1 VTLESGGANE
11 FGINYRRTALST
23 RVGTVGTEDRH
34 YSGRRVAG
42 MSGAANGAGAG
53 PAAPSRDR
61 SRLAPITR
69 QASFFTGIGLVASV
83 ANAALYLLLRQWW
96 NAEIATV
103 VAVTATTLMSTEA
116 NRRMTFAEA
125 RTSRAGL
132 VVQNLAVILFY
143 CTYNTA
149 ALWMLHQIATEP
161 SARAES
167 LALLI
172 ASTAGG
178 TARFVLLRAW
188 VFRGRGAAATQTTGT
203 QMTVG
208 PVAARPA
215 TAQPATPVDDLIGG
229 EQDDDQRRPRI
240 ETLVRRCRP
249 HHSAHH

>member
-1 VTLESGGANE
+1 
-11 FGINYRRTALST
+11 
-23 RVGTVGTEDRH
+23 
-34 YSGRRVAG
+34 
-42 MSGAANGAGAG
+42 MSGAAIGEGAG
-53 PAAPSRDR
+53 PAAASRDR

-69 QASFFTGIGLVASV
+69 QAGFFTGIGLVSSV

-96 NAEIATV
+96 NAEVATV
-103 VAVTATTLMSTEA
+103 VAVTVTTLISTEA

-132 VVQNLAVILFY
+132 VVQNLVVILFY

-149 ALWMLHQIATEP
+149 TLWVLHQIVTEP
-161 SARAES
+161 AARTES

-178 TARFVLLRAW
+178 TARFVLLRSW
-188 VFRGRGAAATQTTGT
+188 VFRGRGAPAIQATGIQATGSTQTTA
-203 QMTVG
+203 G

-215 TAQPATPVDDLIGG
+215 TSRPATPVDDLIGG
-229 EQDDDQRRPRI
+229 ERDDDGWRTRI
-240 ETLVRRCRP
+240 EAIARRCRP

>member
-1 VTLESGGANE
+1 
-11 FGINYRRTALST
+11 
-23 RVGTVGTEDRH
+23 
-34 YSGRRVAG
+34 
-42 MSGAANGAGAG
+42 MSGAAIGEGAD
-53 PAAPSRDR
+53 PAAGSRGR

-69 QASFFTGIGLVASV
+69 QASFFTGIGLVSSV

-96 NAEIATV
+96 NAEMATV
-103 VAVTATTLMSTEA
+103 VAVTVTTLISTEA

-132 VVQNLAVILFY
+132 VVQNLVVILFY

-149 ALWMLHQIATEP
+149 TLWVLHQIATEP
-161 SARAES
+161 AARTES

-188 VFRGRGAAATQTTGT
+188 VFRGRGTPAIQTA
-203 QMTVG
+203 G

-215 TAQPATPVDDLIGG
+215 TAQPAAPVDDLIG
-229 EQDDDQRRPRI
+229 EECDDQRRPRI
-240 ETLVRRCRP
+240 EALARRCRP

>member
-1 VTLESGGANE
+1 
-11 FGINYRRTALST
+11 
-23 RVGTVGTEDRH
+23 
-34 YSGRRVAG
+34 
-42 MSGAANGAGAG
+42 MSGAAIGEGAD
-53 PAAPSRDR
+53 PAAGSRGR

-69 QASFFTGIGLVASV
+69 QASFFTGIGLVSSV

-96 NAEIATV
+96 NAEMATV
-103 VAVTATTLMSTEA
+103 VAVTVTTLISTEA

-132 VVQNLAVILFY
+132 VVQNLTVILFY

-203 QMTVG
+203 QTTGTQMTVG

>member
-1 VTLESGGANE
+1 
-11 FGINYRRTALST
+11 
-23 RVGTVGTEDRH
+23 
-34 YSGRRVAG
+34 
-42 MSGAANGAGAG
+42 MSGAAIGEGAG
-53 PAAPSRDR
+53 PAAASRDR

-69 QASFFTGIGLVASV
+69 QAGFFTGIGLVSSV

-96 NAEIATV
+96 NAEMATV
-103 VAVTATTLMSTEA
+103 VAVTVTTLISTEA

-132 VVQNLAVILFY
+132 VVQNLVVILFY

-149 ALWMLHQIATEP
+149 TLWVLHQIATEP
-161 SARAES
+161 AARTES

-188 VFRGRGAAATQTTGT
+188 VFRGRGGSASQATEAPIAA
-203 QMTVG
+203 G

-215 TAQPATPVDDLIGG
+215 TARPVAPVDGLIGEERDG
-229 EQDDDQRRPRI
+229 DEQRSRI
-240 ETLVRRCRP
+240 EALARRCRP